1 MSSKSKLPFVLGSIY
16 DMYVDRSR
24 YIEALCPRA
33 WKVYGN
39 ESTVQTC
46 VDQILTLQRDARAG
60 VPLMVRSDRCM
71 RLQRPISTPL
81 LTHVLSALMLFL
93 APDSLITFGVETEQH
108 KRHRGGP
115 GVVLLQPRSV
125 SDGRGTH
132 LHHLTADFE
141 PIPRGLLIVK
151 RCKRHRRSIA
161 ISRAV
166 CTGGRPGVGRCAI

>member
-81 LTHVLSALMLFL
+81 LTHVLSALILFL
-93 APDSLITFGVETEQH
+93 APFIDHVRCGNGAAQTSPQRT
-108 KRHRGGP
+108 RRG
-115 GVVLLQPRSV
+115 
-125 SDGRGTH
+125 
-132 LHHLTADFE
+132 
-141 PIPRGLLIVK
+141 
-151 RCKRHRRSIA
+151 SIS
-161 ISRAV
+161 ISQ
-166 CTGGRPGVGRCAI
+166 CF

>member
-60 VPLMVRSDRCM
+60 AAAGDAEGGVGGGAGPVLPQAAVAHRVWH
-71 RLQRPISTPL
+71 RLQ
-81 LTHVLSALMLFL
+81 
-93 APDSLITFGVETEQH
+93 AP
-108 KRHRGGP
+108 P
-115 GVVLLQPRSV
+115 
-125 SDGRGTH
+125 
-132 LHHLTADFE
+132 
-141 PIPRGLLIVK
+141 
-151 RCKRHRRSIA
+151 
-161 ISRAV
+161 
-166 CTGGRPGVGRCAI
+166 GRCL